1 MEKSFITTEQI
12 KKEVNLEARKRMLS
26 ILDEEIYPDIYSVRI
41 GISKDCFAQL
51 YFNIEKKKFLM
62 AVIKSKTRIY
72 GFDRLDE
79 DCHEH
84 PVENPEKH
92 VKKPCNE
99 MDLAKFLDRATNL
112 CRGEGHG

>member
-12 KKEVNLEARKRMLS
+12 KKEVNLEIKTRMLT
-26 ILDEEIYPDIYSVRI
+26 ILDEEINPDIYSVRVK
-41 GISKDCFAQL
+41 ISENCSIQP
-51 YFNIEKKKFLM
+51 YFNTEKKKFLM
-62 AVIKSKTRIY
+62 AVIKGKARIY
-72 GFDRLDE
+72 GFGRLDE

-92 VKKPCNE
+92 IKKPCNE
-99 MDLAKFLDRATNL
+99 INLAKFLDRAINL

>member
-1 MEKSFITTEQI
+1 MATTEQI
-12 KKEVNLEARKRMLS
+12 REEVRLLAEKNSLC
-26 ILDEEIYPDIYSVRI
+26 ILFEKINPYIYSVRL
-41 GISKDCFAQL
+41 GVSENCFIQL
-51 YFNIEKKKFLM
+51 YFNLSKEKFLM
-62 AVIKSKTRIY
+62 AVVKEEVRIY

-84 PVENPEKH
+84 LVENPEKH

-99 MDLAKFLDRATNL
+99 MDLVKFLDRATNL